1 MRSEALDI
9 SIVSRGQTLRVV
21 LSGPFHNE
29 QVNGIKEKISGLIE
43 DGNRRLI
50 IDMENVVIAD
60 DGVAPMFLTLA
71 NLIKGKN
78 GDIKF
83 IFRNE
88 AVTKAFAPL
97 RNMLSIYPD
106 DLSLKTG
113 GFFGFLKY
121 RRRLLSRKTGVR
133 LSRPVALILLFT
145 LAGWFISL
153 VFIIHLQNQRMRQQE
168 RELGELTEW
177 KQRADSDLKNLRDRI
192 RPLLQL
198 GILKDTIETRSH
210 ASDRP

>member
-9 SIVSRGQTLRVV
+9 SIVSRGHTLRVV

-29 QVNGIKEKISGLIE
+29 QVSGIKEKITGLIE
-43 DGNRRLI
+43 DGNRHLI
-50 IDMENVVIAD
+50 IDMENVVAAD

-88 AVTKAFAPL
+88 SVSKAFAAL
-97 RNMLSIYPD
+97 RNVLSIYPD

-121 RRRLLSRKTGVR
+121 RRKLMSRKTGVR

-153 VFIIHLQNQRMRQQE
+153 VFIIHLQNQRIRQQE
-168 RELGELTEW
+168 QELGTLTQW
-177 KQRADSDLKNLRDRI
+177 KRQADMDLKNLRDRI
-192 RPLLQL
+192 RPLQQL
-198 GILKDTIETRSH
+198 GILKDTVESRGHESGH
-210 ASDRP
+210 P

>member
-9 SIVSRGQTLRVV
+9 SIVSRGHSLRLV
-21 LSGPFHNE
+21 LSGPFHSE

-43 DGNRRLI
+43 DGNRHLI
-50 IDMENVVIAD
+50 IDMENVLAVD
-60 DGVAPMFLTLA
+60 DGVAFMFLSLV
-71 NLIKGKN
+71 NMIKGKN

-97 RNMLSIYPD
+97 RNLLSIYPD

-113 GFFGFLKY
+113 GFFGILKY
-121 RRRLLSRKTGVR
+121 RRKLLSRKTGVR
-133 LSRPVALILLFT
+133 LSKPVALILLVT

-153 VFIIHLQNQRMRQQE
+153 VFIIHMQSQRIRQQE
-168 RELGELTEW
+168 REMSSLTQW
-177 KQRADSDLKNLRDRI
+177 KQQADMDLKNLRERI
-192 RPLLQL
+192 RPMQQL
-198 GILKDTIETRSH
+198 GILKDTAEIP
-210 ASDRP
+210 RP